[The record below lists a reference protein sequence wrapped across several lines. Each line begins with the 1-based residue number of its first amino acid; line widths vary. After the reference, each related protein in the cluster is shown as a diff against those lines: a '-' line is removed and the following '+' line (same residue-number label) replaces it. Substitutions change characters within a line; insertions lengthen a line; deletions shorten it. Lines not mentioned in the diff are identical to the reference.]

1 MDWYETIILILN
13 TVLILGLFYHR
24 TVVRNLKDKMEN
36 VIYGL
41 RSGDN
46 SDEGTKTN
54 VTNLQN
60 KHEKVLDAINDGDM
74 VLNEDND
81 GNVSISRIKWPTK

>member
-24 TVVRNLKDKMEN
+24 TVVRNLKAKMEN

-46 SDEGTKTN
+46 SDESTKTN

-60 KHEKVLDAINDGDM
+60 KHEKVLEAINDGDM

-81 GNVSISRIKWPTK
+81 GNVSISRIKWSTK